1 MVERE
6 SHHRVELLVRGE
18 RVGLGPARRDLVP
31 HFQHWLNDLRVTRT
45 LNWSFRPLTEE
56 AAAAWLE
63 DVFSLEGKQYLFVI
77 YDLTTLR
84 PLGCFGLHG
93 IDHQHGTAN
102 FAIIL
107 GEPDTWGK
115 GYGTEATQLMLA
127 YAFDVL
133 GLYNVQL
140 AVYANNSGAIRAYEH
155 AGFKRIGARRG
166 AHRLGRR
173 RFDEVYMDAVADD
186 FPPSHLHALL
196 HPEDDAPAPPSQPPE
211 APQG

>member
-6 SHHRVELLVRGE
+6 SHHRVELVVRGE

-31 HFQHWLNDLRVTRT
+31 LFQRWLNDLRVTRT

-63 DVFSLEGKQYLFVI
+63 DVFALEGKQYLFVV

-84 PLGCFGLHG
+84 PLGSFGLYD
-93 IDHQHGTAN
+93 IDHRHGTAN

-133 GLYNVQL
+133 GLYNIQL
-140 AVYANNSGAIRAYEH
+140 AVYANNPGAIRAYER
-155 AGFKRIGARRG
+155 AGFRRIGVRRG
-166 AHRLGRR
+166 AHQLGRR

-196 HPEDDAPAPPSQPPE
+196 HPEDDPSSPSPQPPE
-211 APQG
+211 APEG